1 MQNRLWLK
9 TLITFVTSVTL
20 SFTALAASPFDI
32 PPGLVIAQ
40 EVQEKYGDSLMQSEG
55 VVGHGLSFDQNGK
68 GVIVVFTETPM
79 AKNIPKVLEQ
89 VPVKPVFTGRFYSLA
104 KPLCGGPPSERPPEC
119 SGDEENTETV
129 IDPKTRFTRPVP
141 IGVSSGHPD
150 ITAGTIGARVT
161 DGDNVYAL
169 SNNHVFANS
178 NDAVIGDPILQPGPL
193 DGGSEPNDTFAHLTK
208 FAEIVFGG
216 TANQMDAALSLTTEN
231 DLTTS
236 TPEGGYGTP
245 NSVTASPFVTQ
256 EVQKYGRT
264 TGFTQGVVDS
274 VNATISVCYEGV
286 LICTKSAT
294 FVDQFVITPGTFSAG
309 GDSGS
314 LIVAM
319 DNSPVGLLFAG
330 SSSYTIAT
338 PIDTVLKYFGVSID
352 SDTSTPPPSSTI
364 ELSAYGYKEKGLQ
377 KALLEWKGSTGT
389 VDVYRDSEILQS
401 VESTRY
407 LDDINQKG
415 GASYIYWVCNQD
427 GDTCSNRVNVNF

>member
-129 IDPKTRFTRPVP
+129 IDPKARFTRPVP

-161 DGDNVYAL
+161 DGTNVYAL

-178 NDAVIGDPILQPGPL
+178 NDAEIGNAILQPGPY
-193 DGGSEPNDTFAHLTK
+193 DGGIAPDDTFAKLTDYEPIN
-208 FAEIVFGG
+208 FDGQP
-216 TANQMDAALSLTTEN
+216 NYMDAAIANSS
-231 DLTTS
+231 TS
-236 TPEGGYGTP
+236 TLDNATPSDGYGTP
-245 NSVTASPFVTQ
+245 SSTVVAPFIRQ
-256 EVQKYGRT
+256 SVQKYGRT
-264 TGFTQGVVDS
+264 TGLTQGKVDAIGVTVTICYAGVV
-274 VNATISVCYEGV
+274 
-286 LICTKSAT
+286 ICTESAT
-294 FVDQFVITPGTFSAG
+294 FENQFVIKPGKFSAG

-314 LIVAM
+314 LIV
-319 DNSPVGLLFAG
+319 DKTKNNPVGLLFAG
-330 SSSYTIAT
+330 SSAYTIAT
-338 PIDTVLKYFGVSID
+338 PISVVLEKFNVTID
-352 SDTSTPPPSSTI
+352 S
-364 ELSAYGYKEKGLQ
+364 Q
-377 KALLEWKGSTGT
+377 
-389 VDVYRDSEILQS
+389 
-401 VESTRY
+401 
-407 LDDINQKG
+407 
-415 GASYIYWVCNQD
+415 
-427 GDTCSNRVNVNF
+427 